1 MFLNETLGGIFT
13 YCIAVNK
20 RMFVRGNVVGSGL
33 IVLIRT
39 EAAVDVD
46 NLPGNKT
53 CLRRNE
59 PSNRVGN
66 VSRFSPTL
74 E

>member
-1 MFLNETLGGIFT
+1 
-13 YCIAVNK
+13 
-20 RMFVRGNVVGSGL
+20 MFVRGNVVGSGL

-53 CLRRNE
+53 CLWRNE

-66 VSRFSPTL
+66 ISRFSPTL